1 VQTGCAKVVGEEE
14 GGESLARGTTGMGG
28 GLARPILL
36 VLGGGSTTGSRGV
49 RGVVSPWGSLCLSV
63 ALGPVVSSLRNKD
76 A

>member
-1 VQTGCAKVVGEEE
+1 
-14 GGESLARGTTGMGG
+14 MGG

-49 RGVVSPWGSLCLSV
+49 RGGVGPWGSLCLSV
-63 ALGPVVSSLRNKD
+63 SLGPVVSSLRNKD